1 MGGYDDALPQYKLTN
16 YTVYDKEGHI
26 APFDTG
32 IIEKGIPIY
41 FCGYLKH
48 LTCEDPSIEDGVPV
62 FDCGPIYAWSN
73 AGFDGGEKALTIFS
87 TGFAEYYLMEPSEA
101 YQPFARQ
108 VEEKVFLTKHVIEY
122 LTRMRDVELRPD
134 VEYEDLLDHLATV
147 VPPEG
152 IARPDQILL
161 HHADL
166 VVNQVF
172 SYNKAGD
179 DDEDEQELV
188 HMPAMK
194 SIAALAGVKP
204 GVRKKLVK
212 KKQKQMPK

>member
-32 IIEKGIPIY
+32 IIDENKLIY
-41 FCGYLKH
+41 FSGYLKH
-48 LTCEDPSIEDGVPV
+48 LTCEDPSVEDGVPV
-62 FDCGPIYAWSN
+62 TDCGPINAWSN

-122 LTRMRDVELRPD
+122 LTRMRDVELK
-134 VEYEDLLDHLATV
+134 
-147 VPPEG
+147 PEV
-152 IARPDQILL
+152 D
-161 HHADL
+161 
-166 VVNQVF
+166 
-172 SYNKAGD
+172 
-179 DDEDEQELV
+179 
-188 HMPAMK
+188 
-194 SIAALAGVKP
+194 
-204 GVRKKLVK
+204 
-212 KKQKQMPK
+212 